1 MGRFGNLNCDMTST
15 RIPNFYSLFSG
26 CGGLDLGFV
35 QAGFVPR
42 LSVDQDANALAVH
55 SAHLA
60 CPVQKLDLAASD
72 PSIPQSARIDVLLAG
87 SPCQGFSTLGQR
99 RVDDPRNSLLLVASR
114 LAAKHRPKVVVAENV
129 LGALSGEHRLYWE
142 APPQPLPWWW
152 CVAMA
157 PPSVWPILWRFT
169 PRSAAQSMPL
179 RNCGSARRMT
189 WPWWM
194 RSG

>member
-99 RVDDPRNSLLLVASR
+99 RVDDPGIRSCSWLLDWRQSTARR
-114 LAAKHRPKVVVAENV
+114 LWLQRTCWAHCLESIDSIGRRCILRCAPWGIRPKTFISIALI
-129 LGALSGEHRLYWE
+129 LG
-142 APPQPLPWWW
+142 
-152 CVAMA
+152 
-157 PPSVWPILWRFT
+157 
-169 PRSAAQSMPL
+169 
-179 RNCGSARRMT
+179 
-189 WPWWM
+189 
-194 RSG
+194 